1 MSTMDTLVQ
10 IKNLSKTYESIDGKV
25 NAIKDVTFDIYKNE
39 FLTIIG
45 SSGCG
50 KSTILNIL
58 DQLDKEYQGTI
69 EFNEDINIGYMLQ
82 EDALFEWLTVEENAL
97 LGLKILKKLNDETRK
112 YTISLLDKYGLKDF
126 KDKYPK
132 SLSGGM
138 RQRVALI
145 RTLATKPKILLMD
158 EPFSALDYQTRLQ
171 VSDDVYRIIKQE
183 GMTVV
188 MVSHDLAESISVS
201 DRIIV
206 LSKRPATIKNIY
218 KIELSNKSTPIE
230 NRKAKEFAYYYDILW
245 KDLDKNV

>member
-1 MSTMDTLVQ
+1 MDTLVQ
-10 IKNLSKTYESIDGKV
+10 IKNLNKIYESSDGNV
-25 NAIKDVTFDIYKNE
+25 IALNNINFDIHKNE

-58 DQLDKEYQGTI
+58 DGIDKDYNGKIILDK
-69 EFNEDINIGYMLQ
+69 DIKIGYMLQ

-97 LGLKILKKLNDETRK
+97 LGLKILKKLNKETK
-112 YTISLLDKYGLKDF
+112 NYTINLLDKYGLKDF

-145 RTLATKPKILLMD
+145 RTLAIKPDILLMD

-171 VSDDVYRIIKQE
+171 VSDDVYRIIKE
-183 GMTVV
+183 ENTTVV
-188 MVSHDLAESISVS
+188 MVSHDLAESISMS

-206 LSKRPATIKNIY
+206 LSKRPGKVKKIYTIT
-218 KIELSNKSTPIE
+218 LTNKSTPIE
-230 NRKAKEFAYYYDILW
+230 NRKAKEFAYYYDALW

>member
-25 NAIKDVTFDIYKNE
+25 NAIKNVTFDIYKNE

-138 RQRVALI
+138 RQRVVCI
-145 RTLATKPKILLMD
+145 
-158 EPFSALDYQTRLQ
+158 
-171 VSDDVYRIIKQE
+171 
-183 GMTVV
+183 
-188 MVSHDLAESISVS
+188 
-201 DRIIV
+201 
-206 LSKRPATIKNIY
+206 
-218 KIELSNKSTPIE
+218 
-230 NRKAKEFAYYYDILW
+230 
-245 KDLDKNV
+245 

>member
-69 EFNEDINIGYMLQ
+69 EFTEDINIGYMLQ

-138 RQRVALI
+138 RQRVVCI
-145 RTLATKPKILLMD
+145 
-158 EPFSALDYQTRLQ
+158 
-171 VSDDVYRIIKQE
+171 
-183 GMTVV
+183 
-188 MVSHDLAESISVS
+188 
-201 DRIIV
+201 
-206 LSKRPATIKNIY
+206 
-218 KIELSNKSTPIE
+218 
-230 NRKAKEFAYYYDILW
+230 
-245 KDLDKNV
+245 

>member
-1 MSTMDTLVQ
+1 MDTLVQ

-25 NAIKDVTFDIYKNE
+25 NAIKNVTFDIYKNE

-138 RQRVALI
+138 RQRVVCI
-145 RTLATKPKILLMD
+145 
-158 EPFSALDYQTRLQ
+158 
-171 VSDDVYRIIKQE
+171 
-183 GMTVV
+183 
-188 MVSHDLAESISVS
+188 
-201 DRIIV
+201 
-206 LSKRPATIKNIY
+206 
-218 KIELSNKSTPIE
+218 
-230 NRKAKEFAYYYDILW
+230 
-245 KDLDKNV
+245 

>member
-1 MSTMDTLVQ
+1 MDTLVQ

-69 EFNEDINIGYMLQ
+69 EFTEDINIGYMLQ

-138 RQRVALI
+138 RQRVVCI
-145 RTLATKPKILLMD
+145 
-158 EPFSALDYQTRLQ
+158 
-171 VSDDVYRIIKQE
+171 
-183 GMTVV
+183 
-188 MVSHDLAESISVS
+188 
-201 DRIIV
+201 
-206 LSKRPATIKNIY
+206 
-218 KIELSNKSTPIE
+218 
-230 NRKAKEFAYYYDILW
+230 
-245 KDLDKNV
+245 

>member
-69 EFNEDINIGYMLQ
+69 EFTEDINIGYMLQ

-138 RQRVALI
+138 RQRV
-145 RTLATKPKILLMD
+145 
-158 EPFSALDYQTRLQ
+158 
-171 VSDDVYRIIKQE
+171 
-183 GMTVV
+183 G
-188 MVSHDLAESISVS
+188 
-201 DRIIV
+201 
-206 LSKRPATIKNIY
+206 
-218 KIELSNKSTPIE
+218 
-230 NRKAKEFAYYYDILW
+230 
-245 KDLDKNV
+245 

>member
-138 RQRVALI
+138 RQRVVCI
-145 RTLATKPKILLMD
+145 
-158 EPFSALDYQTRLQ
+158 
-171 VSDDVYRIIKQE
+171 
-183 GMTVV
+183 
-188 MVSHDLAESISVS
+188 
-201 DRIIV
+201 
-206 LSKRPATIKNIY
+206 
-218 KIELSNKSTPIE
+218 
-230 NRKAKEFAYYYDILW
+230 
-245 KDLDKNV
+245 

>member
-1 MSTMDTLVQ
+1 MDTLVQ

-138 RQRVALI
+138 RQRVVCI
-145 RTLATKPKILLMD
+145 
-158 EPFSALDYQTRLQ
+158 
-171 VSDDVYRIIKQE
+171 
-183 GMTVV
+183 
-188 MVSHDLAESISVS
+188 
-201 DRIIV
+201 
-206 LSKRPATIKNIY
+206 
-218 KIELSNKSTPIE
+218 
-230 NRKAKEFAYYYDILW
+230 
-245 KDLDKNV
+245 

>member
-1 MSTMDTLVQ
+1 
-10 IKNLSKTYESIDGKV
+10 
-25 NAIKDVTFDIYKNE
+25 
-39 FLTIIG
+39 
-45 SSGCG
+45 
-50 KSTILNIL
+50 
-58 DQLDKEYQGTI
+58 
-69 EFNEDINIGYMLQ
+69 
-82 EDALFEWLTVEENAL
+82 
-97 LGLKILKKLNDETRK
+97 
-112 YTISLLDKYGLKDF
+112 
-126 KDKYPK
+126 
-132 SLSGGM
+132 
-138 RQRVALI
+138 
-145 RTLATKPKILLMD
+145 MD

-245 KDLDKNV
+245 RDLDKNV